1 MYPGADWSV
10 AGLGTPSMYPPA
22 ASSCASSCAAFHC
35 SQLDPERFKT
45 EFAAVSKPVLISG
58 LLDNWAANRNW
69 RLDSLYTNDAYAELQ
84 VQFTAGIVSCVHL
97 TVLPSCTPLCVLL
110 YLCVAMPVLTQSWLP
125 RCLPASLTARGE

>member
-84 VQFTAGIVSCVHL
+84 VQFTAGNVSCVHFHCFA
-97 TVLPSCTPLCVLL
+97 VLHSSLCASVSVCGHACPNPELVAQMPPSIANCT
-110 YLCVAMPVLTQSWLP
+110 
-125 RCLPASLTARGE
+125 R